1 MVTTTPRR
9 QTLRKTERLY
19 EKKAIEALMAEGK
32 SIPISPF
39 RVIWTV
45 ADGKVE
51 PSVKVLFTVPKR
63 NFKRAVDR
71 NLLKR
76 RMREAYRKNKYIL
89 CGVAETTMKH
99 YNIMFVYTS
108 KDKLVYSDIESK
120 IVIALQRLADKTNG
134 K

>member
-1 MVTTTPRR
+1 METTTPRR
-9 QTLRKTERLY
+9 QTLRKTERLH

-32 SIPISPF
+32 SIPLPPF
-39 RVIWTV
+39 RVIWTIGE
-45 ADGKVE
+45 GKVE
-51 PSVKVLFTVPKR
+51 PPVKVLFTVPKR

-89 CGVAETTMKH
+89 CGTAETAMKH

-108 KDKLVYSDIESK
+108 KDKQVYRDIESK

>member
-32 SIPISPF
+32 SIPLSPF
-39 RVIWTV
+39 RVIWNV

-51 PSVKVLFTVPKR
+51 PPVKVLFTVPKR

-89 CGVAETTMKH
+89 CGVAETAMKH
-99 YNIMFVYTS
+99 YSIMFVYTS